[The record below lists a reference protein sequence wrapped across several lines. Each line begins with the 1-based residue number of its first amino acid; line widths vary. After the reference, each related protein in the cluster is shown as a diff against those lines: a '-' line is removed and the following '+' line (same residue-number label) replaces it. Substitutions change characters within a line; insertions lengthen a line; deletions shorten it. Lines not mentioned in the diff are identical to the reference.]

1 MHTEAEA
8 ERGHHGE
15 DHSNLDPNAD
25 DSDKERDEV
34 VLVSDTTAHNNIS
47 FEQRVENLKRIAEKL
62 NMEKDLSNLHS

>member
-34 VLVSDTTAHNNIS
+34 VLVSDTTAHNNI
-47 FEQRVENLKRIAEKL
+47 RVENLKRIAEKL